1 MHDSCNQ
8 LCSSIRTVICALACW
23 GWGGMHIKQAT
34 YAISTRHCS
43 CTRGARSGRSDVGE
57 DGGTC
62 TVPSSSSVSGMCAS
76 NPSATCCIPSLLP
89 VSTASF
95 VARANC
101 AVAGSTLH
109 LPLPCSVV
117 SRMPLPHTCRVAM
130 PWQGATLCRVPV
142 SLPPPH
148 AGFAVIQVKIRF
160 SSKLLNNF
168 ERNVERQ
175 QFHIP
180 KTAGGNFR
188 YVKSFISFIYRNR
201 RQFSVCKILYLPY
214 MLKVE

>member
-1 MHDSCNQ
+1 
-8 LCSSIRTVICALACW
+8 
-23 GWGGMHIKQAT
+23 MHIKQAT

-43 CTRGARSGRSDVGE
+43 CTRGESSGRSDVGE
-57 DGGTC
+57 DGGMC

-109 LPLPCSVV
+109 VPLPCSLPTLPLPCSVL

-130 PWQGATLCRVPV
+130 PGQGARLCCAPLGL
-142 SLPPPH
+142 LPPPC
-148 AGFAVIQVKIRF
+148 GICSDPNQNTIFLEF
-160 SSKLLNNF
+160 F
-168 ERNVERQ
+168 
-175 QFHIP
+175 
-180 KTAGGNFR
+180 
-188 YVKSFISFIYRNR
+188 
-201 RQFSVCKILYLPY
+201 
-214 MLKVE
+214 